1 MKQDG
6 KRGKKND
13 EGRDNEIIR
22 KKNQEK
28 PIIPEAEATRMTMVR
43 TVMNAIEEDRKD
55 GGKRGMRK
63 EEGTISS
70 KTR

>member
-55 GGKRGMRK
+55 
-63 EEGTISS
+63 
-70 KTR
+70 

>member
-22 KKNQEK
+22 KKNQNK
-28 PIIPEAEATRMTMVR
+28 PIIPDAEATRMTMVR
-43 TVMNAIEEDRKD
+43 TGRT
-55 GGKRGMRK
+55 

-70 KTR
+70 KTC

>member
-28 PIIPEAEATRMTMVR
+28 PIIPDAEATRMTMVMLMR
-43 TVMNAIEEDRKD
+43 LLTDDAWWMMGD
-55 GGKRGMRK
+55 GGRAGG
-63 EEGTISS
+63 EF
-70 KTR
+70 